1 MNCRTLEYIVA
12 VKETGSMRKAAQVCN
27 VTVGTISGQI
37 TRLENYLGVRIFKSR
52 AQPAELDERAAEL
65 FERIDTVVANL
76 KMIKL
81 LATGLPQD
89 AKHADVYRRLE
100 LSNVP

>member
-12 VKETGSMRKAAQVCN
+12 VKETGSVLRAAKACN

-52 AQPAELDERAAEL
+52 SQPAEIEHSSTALYEMIQATVENLRA
-65 FERIDTVVANL
+65 
-76 KMIKL
+76 IKQ
-81 LATGLPQD
+81 LATASCAQ
-89 AKHADVYRRLE
+89 
-100 LSNVP
+100 

>member
-12 VKETGSMRKAAQVCN
+12 VKETGSIRKAAQACN

-65 FERIDTVVANL
+65 FEKIDAVVENL
-76 KMIKL
+76 RMIKL
-81 LATGLPQD
+81 LATGPQS
-89 AKHADVYRRLE
+89 K
-100 LSNVP
+100 

>member
-1 MNCRTLEYIVA
+1 MDCRTLEYIVA
-12 VKETGSMRKAAQVCN
+12 VKETGSIRKAAQACN

-65 FERIDTVVANL
+65 FEKIDAVVENL
-76 KMIKL
+76 RMTKL
-81 LATGLPQD
+81 LTTGPET
-89 AKHADVYRRLE
+89 R
-100 LSNVP
+100 